1 MMGACEPCA
10 IQVYSR
16 FLLGVE
22 MTLTE
27 AFSDL
32 PDPRTGP
39 AQRHDLTEMILM
51 ALCAVLCGADS
62 WVDVAEWAED
72 NEAWIKRYL
81 VLEHGTPSHDTFSRV
96 FRLLDAKVFEACFR
110 EWIGSLVGAVT
121 GVVAIDGKTASGSKD
136 GHNTALHTISA
147 YATASGLCLAQE
159 HTRGKGNEIPAIK
172 ALLDTLAL
180 KGCIVTIDAIGCQ
193 TEIAQKI
200 LDRGGDYLL
209 AVKDNQETL
218 ANAWREFF
226 AEGEAAGFGS
236 LPVSR
241 YQSIEKD
248 HGRIETRQALWV
260 TDLSWLDKPPR
271 QHWPRLA
278 GIGMIERQR
287 EINGKTSYERAFYIG
302 SKGIASAESFAKAAR
317 SHWGIENSLHWVLD
331 VIFRKDDCRVRKDH
345 APHNFAAL
353 RKFALALLRQDT
365 QYPKR
370 SLRSRRKTAERLP
383 DYRAALLG
391 LVPRG

>member
-1 MMGACEPCA
+1 
-10 IQVYSR
+10 
-16 FLLGVE
+16 

-27 AFSDL
+27 AFSGVV
-32 PDPRTGP
+32 DPRTGP
-39 AQRHDLTEMILM
+39 ARRHDLTEIILM
-51 ALCAVLCGADS
+51 ALCAVLCGADT

-72 NEAWIKRYL
+72 NEAWLKRYL
-81 VLEHGTPSHDTFSRV
+81 VLEHGTPSHDTFGRV

-110 EWIGSLVGAVT
+110 DWISGLAGVVA
-121 GVVAIDGKTASGSKD
+121 GVVAIDGKTACGSRD

-147 YATASGLCLAQE
+147 YATASGLCLGQE

-180 KGCIVTIDAIGCQ
+180 KGCIVTLDAIGCQ

-209 AVKDNQETL
+209 AVKDNQKDL
-218 ANAWREFF
+218 ADALREFF
-226 AEGEAAGFGS
+226 AEGETWGFGS
-236 LPVSR
+236 LTISH

-248 HGRIETRQALWV
+248 HGRIETRQAMWV
-260 TDLSWLDKPPR
+260 NDLSWLDKKLR
-271 QHWPRLA
+271 DHWPKLA

-287 EINGKTSYERAFYIG
+287 EINGTVSIERAYYIG
-302 SKGIASAESFAKAAR
+302 SQGITSAESFAQAAR
-317 SHWGIENSLHWVLD
+317 DHWGIENSLHWVLD
-331 VIFRKDDCRVRKDH
+331 ITFREDDCRVRKDQ

-383 DYRAALLG
+383 DYRASLLG
-391 LVPRG
+391 LCPRG

>member
-1 MMGACEPCA
+1 MTWAC
-10 IQVYSR
+10 ILRQNQVYSR
-16 FLLGVE
+16 LLSWVK

-27 AFSDL
+27 AFSSL
-32 PDPRTGP
+32 EDPRTGP
-39 AQRHDLTEMILM
+39 AQRHDLAEIILM
-51 ALCAVLCGADS
+51 ALCAVLCGADT
-62 WVDVAEWAED
+62 WVDCAEWAED
-72 NEAWIKRYL
+72 NETWLKRYL
-81 VLEHGTPSHDTFSRV
+81 TLEQGTPSHDTFGRV

-110 EWIGSLVGAVT
+110 DWIAGLIGVVT
-121 GVVAIDGKTASGSKD
+121 GVVAIDGKTACGSKD

-147 YATASGLCLAQE
+147 FATASGLCLAQE

-218 ANAWREFF
+218 AQALREFF
-226 AEGEAAGFGS
+226 ADGACAGFGT
-236 LPVSR
+236 LPVGR
-241 YQSIEKD
+241 DLTVEKD

-260 TDLSWLDKPPR
+260 ADLSWLDKPLR
-271 QHWPRLA
+271 QHWPKLA
-278 GIGMIERQR
+278 GVGMIERRR
-287 EINGKTSYERAFYIG
+287 EINGTVSMERAFYIG
-302 SKGIASAESFAKAAR
+302 SQGITSAESFAKAAR

-331 VIFRKDDCRVRKDH
+331 VTFREDDCRVRKAH

-353 RKFALALLRQDT
+353 RKFALTLLRQDT
-365 QYPKR
+365 QYAKR
-370 SLRSRRKTAERLP
+370 SLRCRRKTAERLP
-383 DYRAALLG
+383 DYRASLLG
-391 LVPRG
+391 LRPRG

>member
-1 MMGACEPCA
+1 
-10 IQVYSR
+10 
-16 FLLGVE
+16 

-27 AFSDL
+27 ALAGLD
-32 PDPRTGP
+32 DPRTGP
-39 AQRHDLTEMILM
+39 AQRHDLAEMILM

-72 NEAWIKRYL
+72 NEVWLKKYL
-81 VLEHGTPSHDTFSRV
+81 VLAHGTPSHDTFGRV
-96 FRLLDAKVFEACFR
+96 FRLLDAKVFEVCFR
-110 EWIGSLVGAVT
+110 DWIGGLIGVVA
-121 GVVAIDGKTASGSKD
+121 GVVAIDGKTACGSRD

-200 LDRGGDYLL
+200 LDQGGDYLL

-218 ANAWREFF
+218 VNALREFF
-226 AEGEAAGFGS
+226 ADGKAASFGA
-236 LPVSR
+236 LVVDR
-241 YQSIEKD
+241 HETIEKD
-248 HGRIETRQALWV
+248 HGRIETRRALWIS
-260 TDLSWLDKPPR
+260 DLSWLDKKLR
-271 QHWPRLA
+271 THWPKLA
-278 GIGMIERQR
+278 GVGMIERQR
-287 EINGKTSYERAFYIG
+287 DINGTVSMERAFYIG
-302 SKGIASAESFAKAAR
+302 SQGVTTAASFAAAAR

-331 VIFRKDDCRVRKDH
+331 VTFREDDCRVRKDH

-383 DYRAALLG
+383 DYRASLLG
-391 LVPRG
+391 LSPRG

>member
-1 MMGACEPCA
+1 
-10 IQVYSR
+10 
-16 FLLGVE
+16 
-22 MTLTE
+22 MTLSE
-27 AFSDL
+27 AFSEL

-72 NEAWIKRYL
+72 NEAWLKRYL

-96 FRLLDAKVFEACFR
+96 FRLLDAKIFEACFR
-110 EWIGSLVGAVT
+110 EWIGSLVGVVA
-121 GVVAIDGKTASGSKD
+121 GVVAIDGKTACGSRE

-147 YATASGLCLAQE
+147 FATACGLCLGQE

-218 ANAWREFF
+218 ANALREFF
-226 AEGEAAGFGS
+226 ADGESAGFGS
-236 LPVSR
+236 LPIDFHQTV
-241 YQSIEKD
+241 EKD
-248 HGRIETRQALWV
+248 HGRIETRRARWV
-260 TDLSWLDKPPR
+260 ADLSWMDRSLR
-271 QHWPRLA
+271 ERWPKLA
-278 GIGMIERQR
+278 GVGMIERQR
-287 EINGKTSYERAFYIG
+287 DINGKTSSERAFYIG

-331 VIFRKDDCRVRKDH
+331 VTFREDDCRVRKDH

-353 RKFALALLRQDT
+353 RKFALALLRQDK

-383 DYRAALLG
+383 DYRASLLG
-391 LVPRG
+391 LIPRG

>member
-1 MMGACEPCA
+1 
-10 IQVYSR
+10 
-16 FLLGVE
+16 

-27 AFSDL
+27 AFSGVV
-32 PDPRTGP
+32 DPRTGP
-39 AQRHDLTEMILM
+39 ARRHDLTEMILM
-51 ALCAVLCGADS
+51 ALCAVLCGADT

-72 NEAWIKRYL
+72 NEAWLKRYL
-81 VLEHGTPSHDTFSRV
+81 VLEHGTPSHDTFGRV

-110 EWIGSLVGAVT
+110 DWISGLAGAVA
-121 GVVAIDGKTASGSKD
+121 GVVAIDGKTACGSWD

-147 YATASGLCLAQE
+147 YATASGLCLGQE

-209 AVKDNQETL
+209 AVKDNQKDL
-218 ANAWREFF
+218 ADALREFF
-226 AEGEAAGFGS
+226 AEGERWGFGS
-236 LPVSR
+236 LPINR
-241 YQSIEKD
+241 HQSIEKD
-248 HGRIETRQALWV
+248 HGRIETRQAMWV
-260 TDLSWLDKPPR
+260 NDLSWLDKKLR
-271 QHWPRLA
+271 EHWPKLA

-287 EINGKTSYERAFYIG
+287 EINGAVSTERAYYIG
-302 SKGIASAESFAKAAR
+302 SQGITSAESFAKAAR
-317 SHWGIENSLHWVLD
+317 DHWGIENSLHWVLD
-331 VIFRKDDCRVRKDH
+331 ITFREDDCRVRKDH

-353 RKFALALLRQDT
+353 RKLALAVLRQDT
-365 QYPKR
+365 RYPKR

-383 DYRAALLG
+383 DYRASLLG
-391 LVPRG
+391 LIPRG

>member
-1 MMGACEPCA
+1 
-10 IQVYSR
+10 
-16 FLLGVE
+16 

-110 EWIGSLVGAVT
+110 AWTGSLVGVVA
-121 GVVAIDGKTASGSKD
+121 GVVAIDGKTACGSRD

-147 YATASGLCLAQE
+147 FATACGLCLGQE

-218 ANAWREFF
+218 SNALREFF
-226 AEGEAAGFGS
+226 ADGESAGFGNLS
-236 LPVSR
+236 VSR
-241 YQSIEKD
+241 YQCVEKD
-248 HGRIETRQALWV
+248 HGRIETRRALWV
-260 TDLSWLDKPPR
+260 TDLSWLDKPLR
-271 QHWPRLA
+271 QRWPKLA
-278 GIGMIERQR
+278 GVGMIERQR
-287 EINGKTSYERAFYIG
+287 EINGKTSSERAFYIG
-302 SKGIASAESFAKAAR
+302 SKGIASAEAFAKAAR

-331 VIFRKDDCRVRKDH
+331 VTFREDDCRVRKDH

-383 DYRAALLG
+383 DYRASLLG

>member
-1 MMGACEPCA
+1 
-10 IQVYSR
+10 
-16 FLLGVE
+16 

-27 AFSDL
+27 AFSGLD
-32 PDPRTGP
+32 DPRTGP

-51 ALCAVLCGADS
+51 ALSAVLCGADS

-72 NEAWIKRYL
+72 NEVWLKRYL
-81 VLEHGTPSHDTFSRV
+81 VLEHGTPSHDTFGRV
-96 FRLLDAKVFEACFR
+96 FRLLDAKIFEACFR
-110 EWIGSLVGAVT
+110 EWISGLAGAVT
-121 GVVAIDGKTASGSKD
+121 GVIAIDGKTACGSRD
-136 GHNTALHTISA
+136 GRNTALHTISA

-180 KGCIVTIDAIGCQ
+180 KGCIVTLDAIGCQ
-193 TEIAQKI
+193 TEIARKI

-209 AVKDNQETL
+209 AVKDNQEAL
-218 ANAWREFF
+218 ANALREFF
-226 AEGEAAGFGS
+226 ADGAAAGFGC

-241 YQSIEKD
+241 YQAVEKD

-260 TDLSWLDKPPR
+260 SDLSWLDKKLR
-271 QHWPRLA
+271 EHWPKLA
-278 GIGMIERQR
+278 GVGMIERQR
-287 EINGKTSYERAFYIG
+287 NINGVISGEQAFYIG
-302 SKGIASAESFAKAAR
+302 SKGITGAESFATAAR
-317 SHWGIENSLHWVLD
+317 SHWGIENRLHWVLD
-331 VIFRKDDCRVRKDH
+331 VTFREDDCRVRKDH

-370 SLRSRRKTAERLP
+370 SLRSRRKTADRLP
-383 DYRAALLG
+383 DYRASLLK
-391 LVPRG
+391 LRPRG

>member
-1 MMGACEPCA
+1 
-10 IQVYSR
+10 
-16 FLLGVE
+16 
-22 MTLTE
+22 MTLSE
-27 AFSDL
+27 AFTDL

-51 ALCAVLCGADS
+51 ALCAVLCGADT

-72 NEAWIKRYL
+72 NEAWLKRYL
-81 VLEHGTPSHDTFSRV
+81 VLTHGTPSHDTFGRV

-110 EWIGSLVGAVT
+110 EWIGSLVGVIA
-121 GVVAIDGKTASGSKD
+121 GVIAIDGKTACGSRD
-136 GHNTALHTISA
+136 GRNTALHTISA
-147 YATASGLCLAQE
+147 FATASGLCLAQE
-159 HTRGKGNEIPAIK
+159 HTRGKGNEIAAIQ

-209 AVKDNQETL
+209 AVKDNQVTL
-218 ANAWREFF
+218 AQALREFF
-226 AEGEAAGFGS
+226 ADGETAGFGK
-236 LPVSR
+236 LTVSR
-241 YQSIEKD
+241 HRTVEKD
-248 HGRIETRQALWV
+248 HGRIEIRQAVWV
-260 TDLSWLDKPPR
+260 SDLSWLDKPLR
-271 QHWPRLA
+271 ARWPKLA
-278 GIGMIERQR
+278 GVGMIVRQR
-287 EINGKTSYERAFYIG
+287 DINGTVSVERAFYIG
-302 SKGIASAESFAKAAR
+302 SKGIANAETFAKAAR

-331 VIFRKDDCRVRKDH
+331 VTFREDDCRVRKDH
-345 APHNFAAL
+345 APHNFATL

-383 DYRAALLG
+383 DYRASLLG
-391 LVPRG
+391 LIPRG

>member
-1 MMGACEPCA
+1 
-10 IQVYSR
+10 
-16 FLLGVE
+16 

-27 AFSDL
+27 AFTGLD
-32 PDPRTGP
+32 DPRTGP
-39 AQRHDLTEMILM
+39 AQRHDLAEMILM

-62 WVDVAEWAED
+62 WVDCAEWAED
-72 NEAWIKRYL
+72 NEAWLKRYL
-81 VLEHGTPSHDTFSRV
+81 VLEHGTPSHDTFGRV
-96 FRLLDAKVFEACFR
+96 FRLLDAKVFEGCFR
-110 EWIGSLVGAVT
+110 EWIAGLIGVVA
-121 GVVAIDGKTASGSKD
+121 GVVAIDGKTARGSRD

-172 ALLDTLAL
+172 ALLDTLTL
-180 KGCIVTIDAIGCQ
+180 KGCIVTIDAMGCQ

-218 ANAWREFF
+218 ATALREFF
-226 AEGEAAGFGS
+226 ADGETAGFGT
-236 LPVSR
+236 LPVGR
-241 YQSIEKD
+241 HQTVEKD

-260 TDLSWLDKPPR
+260 TDLSWLDQKLKE
-271 QHWPRLA
+271 HWPKLA
-278 GIGMIERQR
+278 GVGMIERR
-287 EINGKTSYERAFYIG
+287 RDINGTVSMEHAFYIG
-302 SKGIASAESFAKAAR
+302 SRGVTTAESAR

-331 VIFRKDDCRVRKDH
+331 VTFREDDCRVRKDH

-365 QYPKR
+365 QYPRR

-383 DYRAALLG
+383 DYRASLLK
-391 LVPRG
+391 LVLRR

>member
-1 MMGACEPCA
+1 
-10 IQVYSR
+10 
-16 FLLGVE
+16 

-27 AFSDL
+27 AFFGVV
-32 PDPRTGP
+32 DPRTGP
-39 AQRHDLTEMILM
+39 ARRHDLTEMILM
-51 ALCAVLCGADS
+51 ALCAVLCGADT

-72 NEAWIKRYL
+72 NEAWLKRYL
-81 VLEHGTPSHDTFSRV
+81 VLEHGTPSHDTFGRV

-110 EWIGSLVGAVT
+110 DWISGLAGVVA
-121 GVVAIDGKTASGSKD
+121 GVVAIDGKTACGSRD

-147 YATASGLCLAQE
+147 YATASGLCLGQE

-180 KGCIVTIDAIGCQ
+180 KGCIVTLDAIGCQ

-209 AVKDNQETL
+209 AVKDNQKDL
-218 ANAWREFF
+218 ADALREFF
-226 AEGEAAGFGS
+226 AEGETWGFGS
-236 LPVSR
+236 LTISH

-248 HGRIETRQALWV
+248 HGRIETRQAMWV
-260 TDLSWLDKPPR
+260 NDLSWLDKKLR
-271 QHWPRLA
+271 DHWPKLA

-287 EINGKTSYERAFYIG
+287 EINGTVSIERAYYIG
-302 SKGIASAESFAKAAR
+302 SQGITSAESFAQAAR
-317 SHWGIENSLHWVLD
+317 DHWGIENSLHWVLD
-331 VIFRKDDCRVRKDH
+331 ITFREDDCRVRKDQ

-365 QYPKR
+365 HYPKR

-383 DYRAALLG
+383 DYRASLLG
-391 LVPRG
+391 LCPRG

>member
-1 MMGACEPCA
+1 MM
-10 IQVYSR
+10 
-16 FLLGVE
+16 
-22 MTLTE
+22 LTE
-27 AFSDL
+27 AFFGL
-32 PDPRTGP
+32 EDPRTGP
-39 AQRHDLTEMILM
+39 ARRHDLTEMILM
-51 ALCAVLCGADS
+51 ALCAVLCGADT

-72 NEAWIKRYL
+72 NEAWLRRYL
-81 VLEHGTPSHDTFSRV
+81 VLEHGTPSHDTFGRV

-110 EWIGSLVGAVT
+110 EWIGNLAGAVS
-121 GVVAIDGKTASGSKD
+121 GVVAIDGKTACGTRD

-147 YATASGLCLAQE
+147 YATASGLCLGQE

-209 AVKDNQETL
+209 TVKDNQETL
-218 ANAWREFF
+218 ANALREFI
-226 AEGEAAGFGS
+226 ADGEGAGFGF

-241 YQSIEKD
+241 YQTIEKD
-248 HGRIETRQALWV
+248 HGRIETRQAMWV
-260 TDLSWLDKPPR
+260 TDLSWLDKKLR
-271 QHWPRLA
+271 GHWPKLA

-287 EINGKTSYERAFYIG
+287 NINGIVSTERAYYIG
-302 SKGIASAESFAKAAR
+302 SQGITSAESFAKAAR
-317 SHWGIENSLHWVLD
+317 DHWGIENSLHWVLD
-331 VIFRKDDCRVRKDH
+331 VTFREDDCRVRKDH

-353 RKFALALLRQDT
+353 RKFALTLLRQDA

-370 SLRSRRKTAERLP
+370 SLRSRRKTADRIP
-383 DYRAALLG
+383 DYRASLLG
-391 LVPRG
+391 LIPRS

>member
-1 MMGACEPCA
+1 
-10 IQVYSR
+10 
-16 FLLGVE
+16 

-27 AFSDL
+27 AFATL
-32 PDPRTGP
+32 EDPRCGP

-72 NEAWIKRYL
+72 NEIWLKRYL
-81 VLEHGTPSHDTFSRV
+81 VLAHGTPSHDTFGRV
-96 FRLLDAKVFEACFR
+96 FRLLDAKVFETCFR
-110 EWIGSLVGAVT
+110 EWIGGLVGVVA
-121 GVVAIDGKTASGSKD
+121 GVVAIDGKTACGSRD

-147 YATASGLCLAQE
+147 FATASGLCLGQE

-218 ANAWREFF
+218 ATALREFF
-226 AEGEAAGFGS
+226 ADGEAAGFGT

-241 YQSIEKD
+241 HQSVEKD
-248 HGRIETRQALWV
+248 HGRIETRQALWI
-260 TDLSWLDKPPR
+260 TDLSWLDRKL
-271 QHWPRLA
+271 QAHWPKLA
-278 GIGMIERQR
+278 GVGMIERQR
-287 EINGKTSYERAFYIG
+287 EINGKTSSERAFYIG
-302 SKGIASAESFAKAAR
+302 SKGIATAESFATAAR
-317 SHWGIENSLHWVLD
+317 AHWGIENSLHWVLD
-331 VIFRKDDCRVRKDH
+331 VTFREDDCRVRKDH

-383 DYRAALLG
+383 DYRASLLD
-391 LVPRG
+391 LPPRG

>member
-1 MMGACEPCA
+1 
-10 IQVYSR
+10 
-16 FLLGVE
+16 

-27 AFSDL
+27 AFAEL

-72 NEAWIKRYL
+72 NEAWLKRYL
-81 VLEHGTPSHDTFSRV
+81 MLAHGTPSHDTFGRV
-96 FRLLDAKVFEACFR
+96 FRLLDAPVFETSFR
-110 EWIGSLVGAVT
+110 TWIAGLAGAVA
-121 GVVAIDGKTASGSKD
+121 GGVAIDGKTACGSKD

-147 YATASGLCLAQE
+147 YATASGLCLAQA
-159 HTRGKGNEIPAIK
+159 HTHGKGNEIPAIK

-180 KGCIVTIDAIGCQ
+180 KGCIVTLDAIGCQ
-193 TEIAQKI
+193 TEIARKI

-209 AVKDNQETL
+209 AVKDNQKTL
-218 ANAWREFF
+218 ANALREFF
-226 AEGEAAGFGS
+226 ADSEAAGFGH
-236 LPVSR
+236 LPVSSH
-241 YQSIEKD
+241 QTVEKG
-248 HGRIETRQALWV
+248 HGRIETRQALWI
-260 TDLSWLDKPPR
+260 TDLSWLDKKLR
-271 QHWPRLA
+271 QHGPKLA
-278 GIGMIERQR
+278 GVGMIKRQR
-287 EINGKTSYERAFYIG
+287 DIKGKVSSECAFYIG
-302 SKGIASAESFAKAAR
+302 SPGVTSAESLAKAAR

-331 VIFRKDDCRVRKDH
+331 VTFREDDCRVRKDH

-353 RKFALALLRQDT
+353 RKIALALLRQDT

-383 DYRAALLG
+383 DYRASLLG
-391 LVPRG
+391 LSLQR